1 VDEDG
6 GAFRW
11 LGGRTPPVRLLY
23 SALGS
28 MHGES
33 DANPNGRI
41 TVNAEV
47 TDCFR
52 TADEAEVPVFLLEN
66 PLRSSNSI

>member
-1 VDEDG
+1 
-6 GAFRW
+6 
-11 LGGRTPPVRLLY
+11 
-23 SALGS
+23 